1 MPPKFIEY
9 LQEANRITRTVD
21 HLLYVTYPLIQ
32 DKKILIKILTEL
44 KKSTAFCINSILQY
58 EYLLKRI
65 PLYKDPKMNFKNF
78 INKCAPRYQMSSIE
92 NQKITELF
100 QIIENHK
107 QSSMEF
113 KKNNQLIILT
123 ETSQKIIKIETIKEF
138 LQINK
143 KLIENIKTQILDK
156 I

>member
-1 MPPKFIEY
+1 
-9 LQEANRITRTVD
+9 
-21 HLLYVTYPLIQ
+21 
-32 DKKILIKILTEL
+32 
-44 KKSTAFCINSILQY
+44 
-58 EYLLKRI
+58 
-65 PLYKDPKMNFKNF
+65 
-78 INKCAPRYQMSSIE
+78 MSSIE